1 MINTRTTSSKA
12 ILRIRQLP
20 IQINL
25 SYSVYLG
32 ESGICG
38 EYGLCCLPGESGDLG
53 DTGGSSDYGDLGES
67 GG

>member
-1 MINTRTTSSKA
+1 MIKV
-12 ILRIRQLP
+12 ILVILP

-25 SYSVYLG
+25 GYSVDLG

-53 DTGGSSDYGDLGES
+53 DPPI
-67 GG
+67 